1 MDQTQKIC
9 QCCGMPMLAPE
20 HFGTEADGTPNA
32 DYCIYCYKEGAFT
45 SDCTMEEL
53 IDACAPFHEQIKH
66 EDGTGYTREEAVAMM
81 RELFPQLKRWK
92 KA

>member
-1 MDQTQKIC
+1 
-9 QCCGMPMLAPE
+9 MPMHAAE
-20 HFGTEADGTPNA
+20 HFGTEADGTPNT

-45 SDCTMEEL
+45 YDCTMEEL
-53 IDACAPFHEQIKH
+53 IEQCAPFHEQIKH
-66 EDGTGYTREEAVAMM
+66 EDGSSYTREEAVKMM